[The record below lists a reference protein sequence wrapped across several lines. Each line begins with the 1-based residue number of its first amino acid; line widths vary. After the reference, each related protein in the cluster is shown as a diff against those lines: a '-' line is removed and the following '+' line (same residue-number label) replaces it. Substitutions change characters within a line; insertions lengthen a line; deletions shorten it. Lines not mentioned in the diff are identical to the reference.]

1 MNELNN
7 LIQRVAEKSKSLK
20 SEVAERA
27 IQIETLQTKVNL
39 LLSEKAELEEQVNDL
54 KQQLTQLSDNVISES
69 TDTIFNNR
77 IDELVREI
85 DECIHHLKQ

>member
-1 MNELNN
+1 MNELNS

-20 SEVAERA
+20 SEVAEKA
-27 IQIETLQTKVNL
+27 IQIETLQTRVNL

-54 KQQLTQLSDNVISES
+54 RQQLTQLSDNVISES